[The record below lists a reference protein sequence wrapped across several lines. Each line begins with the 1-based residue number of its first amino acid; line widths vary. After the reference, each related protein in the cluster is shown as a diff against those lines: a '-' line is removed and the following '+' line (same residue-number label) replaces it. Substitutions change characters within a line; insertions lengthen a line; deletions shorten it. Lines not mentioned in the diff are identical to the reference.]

1 MAIIKREIT
10 ARLLRLAREY
20 PAVVLTGARQV
31 GKTTLLREL
40 FPQYPLVSLDLPS
53 VAEQAEKDPE
63 RFLATNRPPLIID
76 EVQYAPK
83 LFRHLKV
90 AIDADRHRPGQF
102 LLTGSQNF
110 GLMKEVADSLA
121 GRAPILRL
129 ETLSLAELGAAASD
143 WTSLLA
149 RGQFPELWRQPAL
162 HAGDYLGS
170 YVATY
175 LERDVRQIL
184 NVQNLRDFERFLRAA
199 AARSGQLL
207 NLADMARD
215 VGIKP
220 HTAREWLGVLEASNQ
235 CVLLEPYFENV
246 GKRLV
251 KSPKLYLTD
260 SGLLCFLLGLDERTL
275 ERSPLLGAVWETFV
289 FSELRKRI
297 AAAEGGGTIS
307 LWFYRDSQGREVD
320 FLRAGGGRIDLLD
333 AKWSADPDGR
343 WHRLL
348 HDVAR
353 TLGDSPTHAPGRKL
367 LVCRVAAPRM
377 DDGIFVTTP
386 RDMMQAAAGLTGDR
400 AESPQAV

>member
-1 MAIIKREIT
+1 MPIHGQNCQVPLFKREIS
-10 ARLLRLAREY
+10 ARLLRLAAEY

-40 FPQYPLVSLDLPS
+40 FPRHHLVSLDLPS
-53 VAEQAEKDPE
+53 VAEQAETDPQ
-63 RFLATNRPPLIID
+63 RFLAAHPPPVIVD
-76 EVQYAPK
+76 EVQYAPQ

-90 AIDADRHRPGQF
+90 AIDADRHRFGQY

-110 GLMKEVADSLA
+110 VLMKEVADSLA
-121 GRAPILRL
+121 GRAAILRL
-129 ETLSLAELGAAASD
+129 ETLSLAELGDAAPG
-143 WTSLLA
+143 WESLLA
-149 RGQFPELWRQPAL
+149 RGQFPELWRQPAMQASDY
-162 HAGDYLGS
+162 HAA

-235 CVLLEPYFENV
+235 CVLLEPYFENI

-275 ERSPLLGAVWETFV
+275 ERSPLIGAIWETFV
-289 FSELRKRI
+289 FAELRKRL
-297 AAAEGGGTIS
+297 AAAEDGAAVS

-333 AKWSADPDGR
+333 AKWSAEPDER
-343 WHRLL
+343 WYRLL
-348 HDVAR
+348 GDVEG
-353 TLGDSPTHAPGRKL
+353 TLGRLRTHAPGRKL
-367 LVCRVAAPRM
+367 IVCRVAAPRM
-377 DDGIFVTTP
+377 QGGTFVTTP
-386 RDMMQAAAGLTGDR
+386 RDMM
-400 AESPQAV
+400 